1 MKSVPLG
8 KLSDLDPRS
17 PRWVQKKLTQP
28 EVSHVWFEDISFR
41 SFPGKLKIVGRTEAA
56 AETDQEQKVPRL
68 PYPEW
73 LNKDFILKHQTCR
86 TDVIWNLLLRYYIW
100 AILINIFTLVK
111 DIVPRWACQ
120 PDNPI
125 GITFWFIVWKFMAD
139 AVHSL
144 MLFLYIPNVFLL

>member
-1 MKSVPLG
+1 MSGSHFIMGTRWNLSRLG
-8 KLSDLDPRS
+8 SL
-17 PRWVQKKLTQP
+17 VTLTQG
-28 EVSHVWFEDISFR
+28 HRDGCKKIDTTIFG
-41 SFPGKLKIVGRTEAA
+41 FPGKLKSVSRTEAA

-120 PDNPI
+120 SDNPI

-144 MLFLYIPNVFLL
+144 MLFLYMPNVFLL